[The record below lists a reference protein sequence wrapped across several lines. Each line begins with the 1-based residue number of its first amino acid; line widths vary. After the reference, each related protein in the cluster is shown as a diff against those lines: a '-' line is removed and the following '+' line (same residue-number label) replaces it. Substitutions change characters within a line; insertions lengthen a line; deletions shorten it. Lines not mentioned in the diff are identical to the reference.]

1 MAKIKCDFYLS
12 RSRTFGSERVN
23 MRLFH
28 FVAIAIAL
36 LLGVLATDNG
46 LQTDVE
52 WDNGSLI
59 VNGERVIL
67 MSGEFR
73 EFAHTEADR
82 HLLTPW
88 FGRLSAPSRT

>member
-1 MAKIKCDFYLS
+1 
-12 RSRTFGSERVN
+12 
-23 MRLFH
+23 MRLSSF
-28 FVAIAIAL
+28 IAIVVAL
-36 LLGVLATDNG
+36 FLGVLATDNG

-73 EFAHTEADR
+73 EFVFVNFSWNIH
-82 HLLTPW
+82 
-88 FGRLSAPSRT
+88 

>member
-1 MAKIKCDFYLS
+1 
-12 RSRTFGSERVN
+12 
-23 MRLFH
+23 MRLSSF
-28 FVAIAIAL
+28 IAIAVAL
-36 LLGVLATDNG
+36 FLRVLATDNG

-73 EFAHTEADR
+73 EFVFAN
-82 HLLTPW
+82 
-88 FGRLSAPSRT
+88 